1 MIPMYLTLIAL
12 YFFLK
17 KGLTPYTTLILWT
30 LKRIAEK
37 HNGKSQV
44 AKERGHS
51 YRWQ

>member
-17 KGLTPYTTLILWT
+17 KGLTHYTTLISWT
-30 LKRIAEK
+30 LKKNAE
-37 HNGKSQV
+37 NGIDNTQN